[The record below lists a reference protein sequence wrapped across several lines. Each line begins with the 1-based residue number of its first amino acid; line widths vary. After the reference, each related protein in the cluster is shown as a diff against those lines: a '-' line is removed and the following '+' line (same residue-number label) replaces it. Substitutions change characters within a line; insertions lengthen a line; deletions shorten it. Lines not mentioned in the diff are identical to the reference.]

1 MRKRL
6 RHARE
11 TRLGV
16 ETAAKERIF
25 DMHPDPSPV
34 ISTTR
39 LVKNFGRTPALAG
52 LDLSVLPGEVHGFL
66 GPNGAGKS
74 TTLRILLGLIRPT
87 SGTARVF
94 GIDPWAEP
102 LRAHRD
108 VAYVPGDVALWPNL
122 TGGEV
127 IDLLAGLRGGAD
139 ENLRRQLVDEFEFD
153 PRKKARTYSKGNRQK
168 AALIA
173 AFARPARIYL
183 LDEPSSGL
191 DPVMDAV
198 FRRHVRRVTAEGGTV
213 LLSSH
218 ILAEVEQLC
227 DRVTIIRSGVA
238 VESGTLAEL
247 RHLTR
252 TRFRVTSAAK
262 PDVLST
268 WRGIHDLRVDG
279 TTLEFDADA
288 ADLGHVLDALAAAGI
303 TGITAAPPSLE
314 ELFMRHYGVQEA
326 GQAARQEDHK
336 SQNSQVR

>member
-1 MRKRL
+1 M
-6 RHARE
+6 HANS
-11 TRLGV
+11 
-16 ETAAKERIF
+16 
-25 DMHPDPSPV
+25 SPV
-34 ISTTR
+34 IHTTH
-39 LVKNFGRTPALAG
+39 LVKNFGRAAALTG
-52 LDLSVLPGEVHGFL
+52 LDLSVMPSEVHGFL

-87 SGTARVF
+87 SGTVRVF

-102 LRAHRD
+102 VRAHKD
-108 VAYVPGDVALWPNL
+108 VAYVPGDVTFWPNL
-122 TGGEV
+122 SGGEV
-127 IDLLAGLRGGAD
+127 IDLLTGLRGGAD
-139 ENLRRQLVDEFEFD
+139 ERLRAQLIDEFDFD

-173 AFARPARIYL
+173 AFSSPARLYL

-198 FRRHVRRVTAEGGTV
+198 FRRHVRRLSAGGATV

-227 DRVTIIRSGVA
+227 DKVTIIRSGTA

-252 TRFRVTSAAK
+252 TRFRVTSSVNPQTLAT
-262 PDVLST
+262 S
-268 WRGIHDLRVDG
+268 RGIHDLRIDG
-279 TTLEFDADA
+279 NVIEFDADT
-288 ADLGHVLDALAAAGI
+288 ADLSSVLDTLAAAGV

-314 ELFMRHYGVQEA
+314 ELFMRHYSDQPS
-326 GQAARQEDHK
+326 GQNRQ
-336 SQNSQVR
+336 VP